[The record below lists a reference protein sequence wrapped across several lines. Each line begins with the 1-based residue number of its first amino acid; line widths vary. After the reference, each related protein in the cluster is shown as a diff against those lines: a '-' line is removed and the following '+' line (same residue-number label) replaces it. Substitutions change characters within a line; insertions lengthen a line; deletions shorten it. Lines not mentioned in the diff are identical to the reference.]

1 MEFGRLL
8 RVTRDAL
15 AEVITGESLPT
26 EAILNNNE
34 QLSPFLVSV
43 GDFRGLYRNISENT
57 LVFRYTTAVSE
68 AASFW
73 RQIDHRIHGT
83 SWERLSSDDEARRY
97 QCVSPRDG
105 KRRAF
110 AAELR
115 IRYDVATRAV
125 TIAHVCDHSEKDIT
139 AFAELPRARFAD
151 RIVWPKMHHA

>member
-15 AEVITGESLPT
+15 AHVITGESLPT
-26 EAILNNNE
+26 EAIRNNE
-34 QLSPFLVSV
+34 QLAPFFVSV
-43 GDFRGLYRNISENT
+43 GDFRGLYGNLSESS
-57 LVFRYTTAVSE
+57 LAFRYTTAVSE

-73 RQIDHRIHGT
+73 AQIDQRVRGT
-83 SWERLSSDDEARRY
+83 PWERLSSDEQVRRF

-115 IRYDVATRAV
+115 ICYDAATRAV
-125 TIAHVCDHSEKDIT
+125 TIAHVCDHSEEDIT

-151 RIVWPKMHHA
+151 RVVWPKMHCP